1 MDFINKHFRPVTE
14 IVFSRG
20 STVATFRSDLNW
32 SQWGFAYII
41 ENDFKICDDPIEE
54 GTVEVPLLKG
64 KAIRTEC
71 YTIESKF
78 LLQVMEYINESV
90 ESFKNP
96 RAIKGTIS
104 NQIRLCKSDKLFNYA
119 EWKQKMETKAKEK
132 MRERM
137 KDCLE
142 LSEESDDDTEGVNI
156 VEIDENEM
164 AERRKRMAQWEAE
177 TKEKFAKGI
186 LWEKVRK

>member
-64 KAIRTEC
+64 KASER
-71 YTIESKF
+71 
-78 LLQVMEYINESV
+78 N
-90 ESFKNP
+90 
-96 RAIKGTIS
+96 AIQL
-104 NQIRLCKSDKLFNYA
+104 NQNFYCK
-119 EWKQKMETKAKEK
+119 
-132 MRERM
+132 
-137 KDCLE
+137 
-142 LSEESDDDTEGVNI
+142 
-156 VEIDENEM
+156 
-164 AERRKRMAQWEAE
+164 
-177 TKEKFAKGI
+177 
-186 LWEKVRK
+186 